1 MAELPRGRARIPL
14 TEQPPPRPPREPRS
28 PRSWRVPRR
37 ATDLP
42 RERRNAWRNWSGGV
56 QERSQLTAG
65 PTSETAI
72 KALVIG
78 AAGSGLKVKTVG
90 AGHSFNDIASTA
102 GLRLHLDDY
111 RGLVS
116 VNPDTLVAT
125 FRAGTRLHELP
136 ALLRPHGLALANQ
149 GDVDQQS
156 IAGAISTGTHGTGL
170 GFTGLSA
177 MVRSLRMVLAD
188 GSIVYC
194 DERMH
199 PELFAHARVGLGALG
214 IIVEVG
220 MQCVPAFRIEA
231 TEGAEPVEEV
241 LDGFA
246 ERARTTDHHEFFW
259 FPHSDRAFVKSN
271 RRLAEGELP
280 SPEALPLGAVTRFVD
295 VEVVQNWGHGIAA
308 SLGAVAPGVVPRVNQ
323 LSAGLMGTRKY
334 VAEAHQVFVSSRRVR
349 FNEMEYAVPFA
360 DGIDVMRE
368 IRRVIESSDW
378 RISFPI
384 EVRAAA
390 ADDVPLSTAYG
401 RDSVYIAVHRYV
413 REPYLEYFA
422 AVEEVLRAAGGRPHW
437 GKLHTM
443 DAAGLAGLYP
453 RFDEFVALR
462 DEHDPQ
468 RVFGNAYL
476 ERVLGA

>member
-1 MAELPRGRARIPL
+1 M
-14 TEQPPPRPPREPRS
+14 TEQPPQGQQPQRPSRPLRAPRPARS
-28 PRSWRVPRR
+28 
-37 ATDLP
+37 ATALP
-42 RERRNAWRNWSGGV
+42 RERSNAWRNWSGDV
-56 QERSQLTAG
+56 RERSQLTAG
-65 PTSETAI
+65 PTSETAV

-90 AGHSFNDIASTA
+90 AGHSFNDIAATD

-116 VNPDTLVAT
+116 VNPETLVAT
-125 FRAGTRLHELP
+125 FRGGTRLHQLP
-136 ALLRPHGLALANQ
+136 GLLEPHGLALANQ
-149 GDVDQQS
+149 GDVDQQA

-177 MVRSLRMVLAD
+177 MVKSLRMVLAD
-188 GSIVYC
+188 GSVVYC

-214 IIVEVG
+214 IILEVG
-220 MQCVPAFRIEA
+220 IQCVPAFRVEA
-231 TEGAEPVEEV
+231 SVGAEPVDEV

-246 ERARTTDHHEFFW
+246 ERARTRDHYEFFW

-271 RRLAEGELP
+271 RRLAAGELP
-280 SPEALPLGAVTRFVD
+280 SPDALPLGAVTRFVD
-295 VEVVQNWGHGIAA
+295 AEIVQNWGHGLAA
-308 SLGAVAPGVVPRVNQ
+308 SLGAVAPGIVPSVNR
-323 LSAGLMGTRKY
+323 LSSGLMGTRKY
-334 VAEAHQVFVSSRRVR
+334 VADSHQVFVSSRRVR
-349 FNEMEYAVPFA
+349 FNEMEYAVPFD
-360 DGIDVMRE
+360 DGMEAMRE
-368 IRRVIESSDW
+368 IRRVIEAGEW
-378 RISFPI
+378 RVSFPV

-443 DAAGLAGLYP
+443 DAAGLADVYP

-462 DEHDPQ
+462 DEVDPQ